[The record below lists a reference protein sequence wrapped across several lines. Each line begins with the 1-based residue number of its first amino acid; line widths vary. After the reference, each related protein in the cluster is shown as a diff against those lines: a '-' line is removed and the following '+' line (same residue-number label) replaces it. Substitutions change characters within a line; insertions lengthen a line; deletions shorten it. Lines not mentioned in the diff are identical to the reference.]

1 MSLAA
6 RLNRLTPALSGKQ
19 RALLVLRANLDGR
32 EPDRALLTMP
42 ADQRREY
49 NYFISLAFVS
59 NSTLGTLLRS
69 LTWIV
74 DALEGNVDEYAMLAR
89 AAKMFEEAFE
99 ETPDLDEVRK
109 WQKSSN
115 VTLPLFLRGLE
126 ADIKASGLQRL
137 LLLWQELRGVELV
150 WAEIA
155 GECDGDDLRHPDL
168 VAEATALRSRLLE
181 LIQNVSAKR
190 AKKPPEPSEESLRGI
205 RHQVDEAMRMFG
217 FREPPE

>member
-19 RALLVLRANLDGR
+19 RALLVLRSKLDGR

-74 DALEGNVDEYAMLAR
+74 DALEENVDEYAMLAR

-126 ADIKASGLQRL
+126 MDVKAGGLQRL
-137 LLLWQELRGVELV
+137 LLLWQELRGLELV
-150 WAEIA
+150 
-155 GECDGDDLRHPDL
+155 R
-168 VAEATALRSRLLE
+168 
-181 LIQNVSAKR
+181 NVSAKH
-190 AKKPPEPSEESLRGI
+190 AKKLPEPSEESLRGI

>member
-19 RALLVLRANLDGR
+19 RALLVLRANLDGH

-49 NYFISLAFVS
+49 DYFISLAFVS
-59 NSTLGTLLRS
+59 NNTLGTLLRS

-99 ETPDLDEVRK
+99 ETPDLEEVRK
-109 WQKSSN
+109 WQQSSN

-126 ADIKASGLQRL
+126 ADIKASGRQRL
-137 LLLWQELRGVELV
+137 LLLWQELRGLELV

-155 GECDGDDLRHPDL
+155 GECEGDDLRHPDL
-168 VAEATALRSRLLE
+168 VAEATALKSRLLE
-181 LIQNVSAKR
+181 LIQNASPKH
-190 AKKPPEPSEESLRGI
+190 AKKPPEPSEEALAGI
-205 RHQVDEAMRMFG
+205 RNHVDDAMSMMG
-217 FREPPE
+217 FREPL